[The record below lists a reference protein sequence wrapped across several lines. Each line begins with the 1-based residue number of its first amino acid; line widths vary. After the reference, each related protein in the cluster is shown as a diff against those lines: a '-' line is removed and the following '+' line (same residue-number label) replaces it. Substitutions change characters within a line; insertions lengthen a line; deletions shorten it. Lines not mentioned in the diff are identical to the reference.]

1 MVCPADVFDSRL
13 RGDED
18 GPVVYPANAFDS
30 RLRGDYVL
38 RGSSP
43 TKSQKKKRLLG
54 LAARNHLFI
63 PSYFILFFVFLSS
76 SRQKEIGLPFG
87 RFDEG
92 NALILRHVSR
102 MYVAPCSRPVPYS
115 RHSPYSRHFVQHL
128 VVFLQGFNDSL

>member
-1 MVCPADVFDSRL
+1 MYPADAFDSRL

-30 RLRGDYVL
+30 RLRGGYVL

-43 TKSQKKKRLLG
+43 TKSQKKRLLG
-54 LAARNHLFI
+54 LAARNHLSI

-92 NALILRHVSR
+92 ERPYPS
-102 MYVAPCSRPVPYS
+102 PC
-115 RHSPYSRHFVQHL
+115 
-128 VVFLQGFNDSL
+128 